1 MRWVLGFVAM
11 AMGGIALILFVL
23 WAMNGFHGLGLDTV
37 GTLAII
43 GGMIAT
49 SGLGV
54 GLMALVFYSDRSNKD
69 EEVYRT
75 GRADGE
81 NGAGPPRRP

>member
-1 MRWVLGFVAM
+1 MRWMLGFVAM

-23 WAMNGFHGLGLDTV
+23 WASNGFRGLGLDTA
-37 GTLAII
+37 GTLAIV
-43 GGMIAT
+43 GGVFAT
-49 SGLGV
+49 SALGV

-69 EEVYRT
+69 EEVYRA

-81 NGAGPPRRP
+81 TGNTPPRRP